1 MSITIRP
8 AVKADLDSILSIL
21 NHAIVHTTA
30 VYDYEPRQ
38 PEEIEQWFTEKQQG
52 RFPVLVAVQ
61 NDTVLGYATYAP
73 FKNKE
78 GYKFCV
84 EHSVYVAEGY
94 GGRGIG
100 KLLLATLIQ
109 NAKTENLHTM
119 IALIDADNKGSIIFH
134 EKLGFIKTGVLQ
146 QVGYKFNRWL
156 DVQFMQLTLD

>member
-1 MSITIRP
+1 MSIIIKP
-8 AVKADLDSILSIL
+8 ADEANLASILSIL

-38 PEEIEQWFTEKQQG
+38 PEDIAQWFTEKQQG
-52 RFPVLVAVQ
+52 NFPVIIALE

-84 EHSVYVAEGY
+84 EHSVYVAEGHA
-94 GGRGIG
+94 GKGIG
-100 KLLLATLIQ
+100 KLLMTELIQ
-109 NAKTENLHTM
+109 LAKAQNLHTI
-119 IALIDADNKGSIIFH
+119 IALIDADNIGSIIFH
-134 EKLGFIKTGVLQ
+134 EKLGFSKTGVLK

-156 DVQFMQLTLD
+156 DLQFMQLTLN